1 LINPVF
7 AIPKYLKIY
16 QKYLGRK
23 LYVVFFL
30 TVLSGLS
37 EGFGILMILPLIS
50 TFKNSEVAVDGG
62 VATKLLSDVF
72 QFLRLNNSDTSI
84 FILIILGFL
93 GKGALLFLAY
103 SLQANLKG
111 IYIKNLK
118 SNFYKSISNMTYKY
132 YLENDTG
139 KFTNLINEQINRSAL
154 AFGNLMLL
162 IVKIVNSIV
171 YLFLALFVSFQ
182 FGLSALLIAFITLSL
197 FQKLSAYVRNMSRR
211 TAEENGKLSKRIIEI
226 FQSFKY
232 LKATAK
238 MKFLNKQIFE
248 SINILSK
255 IEKKNGI
262 AYAFT
267 SSIREPFII
276 ICIIIVLY
284 YQVIIAKNSFAPS
297 LISIA
302 LFYRALNALLGF
314 QGNFQG
320 LLEYIGSL
328 EIVENE
334 YKFLNENI
342 ENTKGIET
350 YFHKSIKF
358 ENVYFAYDKNNN
370 YVLKNINIDLSSL
383 STVALVGS
391 SGAGK
396 STFVDLLSYVL
407 KPQKGNILIDN
418 KNIKNIDLNKWRTQI
433 AYVSQDTA
441 IFDATILFNISM
453 TELLINKEKK
463 SVPKEV
469 IKAAK
474 QAYIHDFIMTLP
486 NGYHTVVGER
496 GIRLSGGQKQR
507 LFIARELYRKPKIL
521 ILDEATSAL
530 DSESEKFIKNSIDL
544 LKGRITVLIIAHR
557 LSTIKDVDYLYVID
571 KGEIIEEGTYKFLKS
586 DKNSYFSKL
595 ISLQQ
600 L

>member
-1 LINPVF
+1 MINPVF

-37 EGFGILMILPLIS
+37 EGFSILMILPLIS
-50 TFKNSEVAVDGG
+50 TFKSSEVAVEGG
-62 VATKLLSDVF
+62 LATNFLSGIF
-72 QFLRLNNSDTSI
+72 QFLRFNNSDTSI
-84 FILIILGFL
+84 FIFIIIGFL

-111 IYIKNLK
+111 ILIKNLK
-118 SNFYKSISNMTYKY
+118 LNFYKSISNMTYKY
-132 YLENDTG
+132 YLQNDTG
-139 KFTNLINEQINRSAL
+139 KFTNLINEQINRSSI
-154 AFGNLMLL
+154 AFNNLMLL

-182 FGLSALLIAFITLSL
+182 FGLSALLLAFIVLSL
-197 FQKLSAYVRNMSRR
+197 FQKLSAYVRDMSRR
-211 TAEENGKLSKRIIEI
+211 TAEENGNLSKRIIEV

-232 LKATAK
+232 LKATDK
-238 MKFLNKQIFE
+238 IKFLNKQIFE
-248 SINILSK
+248 SINILST

-276 ICIIIVLY
+276 ICIIIVFY

-320 LLEYIGSL
+320 LLQYVGSL

-334 YKFLNENI
+334 YKFLKENI
-342 ENTKGIET
+342 ENTEGNET
-350 YFHKSIKF
+350 SFQKNIKF
-358 ENVYFAYDKNNN
+358 ENVYFSYDLSNK
-370 YVLKNINIDLSSL
+370 YVLKNINLDLSSL

-418 KNIKNIDLNKWRTQI
+418 QNIKNIDLNKWRSQI

-441 IFDATILFNISM
+441 IFDETILFNISM
-453 TELLINKEKK
+453 TKCLINNDKNTLQ
-463 SVPKEV
+463 KEV
-469 IKAAK
+469 IKASK

-486 NGYHTVVGER
+486 NGYDTVVGER

-507 LFIARELYRKPKIL
+507 LFIARELFRKPKIL

-530 DSESEKFIKNSIDL
+530 DSKSEKFIKNSIDR
-544 LKGRITVLIIAHR
+544 LKGKMTIIIIAHR
-557 LSTIKDVDYLYVID
+557 LSTIKDVDYLYILD
-571 KGEIIEEGTYKFLKS
+571 KGEIIEEGTYKSLKD
-586 DKNSYFSKL
+586 DKKSYFSKL
-595 ISLQQ
+595 IALQQ

>member
-1 LINPVF
+1 M
-7 AIPKYLKIY
+7 
-16 QKYLGRK
+16 
-23 LYVVFFL
+23 VFFL

-50 TFKNSEVAVDGG
+50 TFKNGEVG
-62 VATKLLSDVF
+62 VEAGLATKLLSGVF
-72 QFLRLNNSDTSI
+72 QFLRFNNSDSSI
-84 FILIILGFL
+84 FIFIIIGFL

-111 IYIKNLK
+111 IFIKNLK
-118 SNFYKSISNMTYKY
+118 SNFYESISNMTYKY
-132 YLENDTG
+132 YLQNDTG
-139 KFTNLINEQINRSAL
+139 KFTNLINEQINRSSN

-211 TAEENGKLSKRIIEI
+211 TAEENGKLSKKIIEV

-255 IEKKNGI
+255 IEKKNGV

-276 ICIIIVLY
+276 ICIIVVFY

-320 LLEYIGSL
+320 LLEYVGSL

-334 YKFLNENI
+334 YKFLKANI
-342 ENTKGIET
+342 ENTDGTEID
-350 YFHKSIKF
+350 FHENIKF
-358 ENVYFAYDKNNN
+358 ENVYFSYDKNNQ
-370 YVLKNINIDLSSL
+370 YVLKNINLDLSSL
-383 STVALVGS
+383 STIALVGS

-396 STFVDLLSYVL
+396 STFVDLLCYVL
-407 KPQKGNILIDN
+407 KPQKGNIFIDN
-418 KNIKNIDLNKWRTQI
+418 QNIKNIDLNKWRSQI

-453 TELLINKEKK
+453 TESLINRDKK
-463 SVPKEV
+463 SLQKEV

-486 NGYHTVVGER
+486 NGYDTVVGER

-521 ILDEATSAL
+521 ILDEATSQL
-530 DSESEKFIKNSIDL
+530 DSKSQKIVLNLMKN
-544 LKGRITVLIIAHR
+544 LKKSTTIIMVTHR
-557 LSTIKDVDYLYVID
+557 EETLKIADN
-571 KGEIIEEGTYKFLKS
+571 IIEI
-586 DKNSYFSKL
+586 N
-595 ISLQQ
+595 
-600 L
+600 

>member
-1 LINPVF
+1 M
-7 AIPKYLKIY
+7 
-16 QKYLGRK
+16 
-23 LYVVFFL
+23 VFFL

-50 TFKNSEVAVDGG
+50 TFKNGEVG
-62 VATKLLSDVF
+62 VEAGLATKLLSGVF
-72 QFLRLNNSDTSI
+72 QFLRFNNSDSSI
-84 FILIILGFL
+84 FIFIIIGFL

-111 IYIKNLK
+111 IFIKNLK
-118 SNFYKSISNMTYKY
+118 SNFYESISNMTYKY
-132 YLENDTG
+132 YLQNDTG
-139 KFTNLINEQINRSAL
+139 KFTNLINEQINRSSN

-211 TAEENGKLSKRIIEI
+211 TAEENGKLSKKIIEV

-255 IEKKNGI
+255 IEKKNGV

-276 ICIIIVLY
+276 ICIIVVFY

-320 LLEYIGSL
+320 LLEYVGSL

-334 YKFLNENI
+334 YKFLKANI
-342 ENTKGIET
+342 ENTDGTEID
-350 YFHKSIKF
+350 FHENIKF
-358 ENVYFAYDKNNN
+358 ENVYFSYDKNNQ
-370 YVLKNINIDLSSL
+370 YVLKNINLDLSSL
-383 STVALVGS
+383 STIALVGS

-407 KPQKGNILIDN
+407 KPQKGNIFIDN
-418 KNIKNIDLNKWRTQI
+418 QNIKNIDLNKWRSQI

-453 TELLINKEKK
+453 TESLINRDKK
-463 SVPKEV
+463 SLQKEV

-486 NGYHTVVGER
+486 NGYDTVVGER

-530 DSESEKFIKNSIDL
+530 DSKSEKFIKNSIDM
-544 LKGRITVLIIAHR
+544 LKGKMTVLIIAHR
-557 LSTIKDVDYLYVID
+557 LSTIKDVDYIYVLD
-571 KGEIIEEGTYKFLKS
+571 KGEMIEEGTYKLLKN
-586 DKNSYFSKL
+586 DKKSYFSKL
-595 ISLQQ
+595 IALQQ

>member
-1 LINPVF
+1 MINPVF